1 MLMTKIAQMHA
12 AETLETMGSCVEK
25 YMGRNNYSDKYN
37 SNNNKRKVETA

>member
-25 YMGRNNYSDKYN
+25 YMGRNNYSD
-37 SNNNKRKVETA
+37 NNNKRKVETA